1 MGEVDGFTAALG
13 TAGTNYLSVWN
24 QMVSLLTSN
33 AALMIFLFG
42 GLIAMAWRH
51 FKRAKKAVRG

>member
-1 MGEVDGFTAALG
+1 MSEALTTAATSYG
-13 TAGTNYLSVWN
+13 SVWSE
-24 QMVSLLTSN
+24 MVTLLTSN

-42 GLIAMAWRH
+42 GLISMAWKH